1 MFDQFCSFEMD
12 EAGIGVVTFNRP
24 PVNAMVAASYA
35 EVGQTFRHLATIDGL
50 RVVIVRS
57 ALPRVFIAGRDI
69 NEFLEMDQEK
79 ATTRAPIVRE
89 CFWSIYECPV
99 PTIAAV
105 NGAALGAGLLVA
117 SMCDLIIASETAFFG
132 LPEINVGSLG
142 GAKHV
147 SRLVPQHLVRRMMLT
162 GDRVP
167 AADLLRLGVIDR
179 IVPPTVL
186 EAAARKRAEEIA
198 AKSPIAIR
206 LAKEVLN
213 RIEYME
219 LRSGYELEQTYTARL
234 MGYEDAKEAAR
245 SFLERRPPVYT
256 GR

>member
-1 MFDQFCSFEMD
+1 MSEQFCHFEID

-24 PVNAMVAASYA
+24 PVNAMVEASYA
-35 EVGQTFRHLATIDGL
+35 EVGRTFRELATLRDL
-50 RVVIVRS
+50 RVVILRS

-79 ATTRAPIVRE
+79 ATQRAPIVRE

-105 NGAALGAGLLVA
+105 NGPALGAGLLVA
-117 SMCDLIIASETAFFG
+117 SMCDLIIAAETAFFG

-142 GAKHV
+142 GARHV
-147 SRLVPQHLVRRMMLT
+147 ARLVPQPMVRRMMLT

-167 AADLLRLGVIDR
+167 AAELYRLGVIDR
-179 IVPPTVL
+179 VVPKMLV
-186 EAAARKRAEEIA
+186 EATARRRAEEIA
-198 AKSPIAIR
+198 AKSPVAIR

-213 RIEYME
+213 RIEFLD
-219 LRSGYELEQTYTARL
+219 LRAGYELEQTYTARL

-245 SFLERRPPVYT
+245 AFLERRPPVFT

>member
-1 MFDQFCSFEMD
+1 MSDSFLTVSTD
-12 EAGIGVVTFNRP
+12 DVGIATVTFNRP
-24 PVNAMVAASYA
+24 PVNAMVAESYA
-35 EVGQTFRHLATIDGL
+35 EVGRTFRKLAEQQEL
-50 RVVIVRS
+50 RAVILRS
-57 ALPRVFIAGRDI
+57 ALERTWIAGRDI

-79 ATTRAPIVRE
+79 AYARAPIVRE

-117 SMCDLIIASETAFFG
+117 SMCDIIVAADTAFFG

-147 SRLVPQHLVRRMMLT
+147 SRLVPQHLVRAMMLT
-162 GDRVP
+162 GRRVS
-167 AADLLRLGVIDR
+167 AQELARLGVIEA
-179 IVPPTVL
+179 IVPRLVVEET
-186 EAAARKRAEEIA
+186 AQAFARGIA
-198 AKSPIAIR
+198 AKSPVAIR

-213 RIEYME
+213 RIEFME
-219 LRSGYELEQTYTARL
+219 LRSGYELEQTYTAKL

-245 SFLERRPPVYT
+245 AFLERRPPVFT